1 MQPGV
6 LGDLLQAQRLGML
19 LQHVEQ
25 AHHALDDLDRVL
37 LLVPGSGHCKAA
49 L

>member
-1 MQPGV
+1 
-6 LGDLLQAQRLGML
+6 ML

-25 AHHALDDLDRVL
+25 AHHALDDLDGVFL
-37 LLVPGSGHCKAA
+37 FLFHLQTP